1 MMIDEDSI
9 ITLTSEQVACDMKGE
24 LLILHTGSGI
34 YFGLDP
40 VGKRVWSLIQEPK
53 RAGDIRDVLL
63 DEYHVDR
70 ETCTRHL
77 LALLEKLAS
86 KRLIEVNSAPVA

>member
-1 MMIDEDSI
+1 MIHEDSI

-24 LLILHTGSGI
+24 LLILHTASGT
-34 YFGLDP
+34 YFGLNP
-40 VGKRVWSLIQEPK
+40 VGKRVWSLIHEPR

-63 DEYHVDR
+63 NEYHVDR

-86 KRLIEVNSAPVA
+86 KRLIKVNAASLA